1 MQIKVPSK
9 ADIKIA
15 AHKQEATCLTFNTIG
30 DAIATGG
37 ADSLVKLW
45 STLNGKEVQKL
56 TGFNRAITDVSISMD
71 NELLAAASTEHKA
84 MLWKLKTMR
93 TVHTFTGHKE
103 TINACKFSFV
113 TKSLLTGS
121 QDRTIKIWDIEK
133 GTNTKNVRYYYLL
146 YTDHVLFFLFRH

>member
-1 MQIKVPSK
+1 M
-9 ADIKIA
+9 
-15 AHKQEATCLTFNTIG
+15 
-30 DAIATGG
+30 
-37 ADSLVKLW
+37 
-45 STLNGKEVQKL
+45 STANGKEVQTL
-56 TGFNRAITDVSISMD
+56 RGFNRAITDVSISMD

-93 TVHTFTGHKE
+93 TIHTFAGHKE

-133 GTNTKNVRYYYLL
+133 GTNTKNVSNI
-146 YTDHVLFFLFRH
+146 